1 MGKDDYG
8 WSQVIG
14 RWSSYG
20 LEPSCNGVWPSWQL
34 MWWHDAG
41 DIILDAV
48 FLIPEAV
55 IFTCPVVTRRCGG
68 PKSNHVGSLNS
79 VGSAV
84 LAVALLSFLAEVKLA
99 SYCRFRSWWFSRNG
113 ALPLHVLHEVH
124 KLQCWVLL
132 LHADPSESPRHLP
145 SMENWK
151 AGEYISL
158 RKTDNR
164 ISFIYPIGSMVLV
177 YMLSWLVYIDGKCYH
192 IWQHHGSYGY
202 VFFVPITTVSL
213 FFIGVVPKSRNPF
226 HPMCSFLQTSPF
238 MW

>member
-132 LHADPSESPRHLP
+132 LHADPSGITS
-145 SMENWK
+145 
-151 AGEYISL
+151 SL
-158 RKTDNR
+158 TLHGKLK
-164 ISFIYPIGSMVLV
+164 G
-177 YMLSWLVYIDGKCYH
+177 WWVYILTKN
-192 IWQHHGSYGY
+192 WQQNKFYLSHRIHGAGIYA
-202 VFFVPITTVSL
+202 IMT
-213 FFIGVVPKSRNPF
+213 GVY
-226 HPMCSFLQTSPF
+226 
-238 MW
+238 WW